1 MMLSSLRTLVLGCNS
16 VSTADSTSV
25 AVAGYGFPIAEAQC
39 FSQPEPGK
47 TKDFFALK
55 RYIKVA
61 TLIVSL

>member
-1 MMLSSLRTLVLGCNS
+1 M
-16 VSTADSTSV
+16 STADSTSV